1 VPRRS
6 TLTLAERESLFA
18 VPTDEAELIRRYAF
32 SEQELSVIQQHRGDH
47 NRLGFAVQLCYM
59 RYPGYILPV
68 APAARPPL
76 SEAFC
81 PNKARCPLYA
91 RVQSV
96 VHPWPKSRFSE
107 LYKCIYCRRSRPQ
120 RRNFAHRD

>member
-81 PNKARCPLYA
+81 PNKARCPLMPEFNPWSILGPRGVSPHCINVYI
-91 RVQSV
+91 V
-96 VHPWPKSRFSE
+96 VAPA
-107 LYKCIYCRRSRPQ
+107 PQ